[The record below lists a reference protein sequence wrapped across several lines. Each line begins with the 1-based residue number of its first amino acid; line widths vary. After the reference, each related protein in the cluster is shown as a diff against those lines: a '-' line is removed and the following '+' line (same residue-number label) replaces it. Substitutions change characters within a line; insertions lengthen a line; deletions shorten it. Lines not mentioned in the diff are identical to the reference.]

1 MLIQHFVSTSI
12 VGCYAKLIID
22 IAIGVESLEY
32 GEQLT
37 TVLCNIG
44 YIYDGERDITG
55 RHFF

>member
-1 MLIQHFVSTSI
+1 MQHLVSTSI

-44 YIYDGERDITG
+44 YIYDGERDIPG